1 MSNHD
6 SFSNDKVMDVTD
18 EEREYFRKQWD
29 IEDVE
34 YGICP
39 SCRFKL
45 RLHSAKQVIGCA
57 LKEIRLVLGV
67 EKV

>member
-1 MSNHD
+1 MSNPN
-6 SFSNDKVMDVTD
+6 FFTD
-18 EEREYFRKQWD
+18 DDQE
-29 IEDVE
+29 VH
-34 YGICP
+34 ICP

-45 RLHSAKQVIGCA
+45 RLHSVKQVIGCA

>member
-6 SFSNDKVMDVTD
+6 SFSNDS
-18 EEREYFRKQWD
+18 
-29 IEDVE
+29 E
-34 YGICP
+34 YGVCP

-45 RLHSAKQVIGCA
+45 AMHSTKQIVGCA

-67 EKV
+67 EKK

>member
-1 MSNHD
+1 MSSHD
-6 SFSNDKVMDVTD
+6 FFSDD
-18 EEREYFRKQWD
+18 EPEMH
-29 IEDVE
+29 
-34 YGICP
+34 ICP

>member
-6 SFSNDKVMDVTD
+6 SFSDIDSPKIPDRPEPMDD
-18 EEREYFRKQWD
+18 
-29 IEDVE
+29 DVE

-45 RLHSAKQVIGCA
+45 AVHSAKQIVCCA

-67 EKV
+67 EKK